1 MEHKFQGK
9 KKNEYGA
16 YYLHPRDP
24 PCVLVLGSKNFFP
37 EKANCAM
44 YRLLS

>member
-9 KKNEYGA
+9 KINEYDK

-24 PCVLVLGSKNFFP
+24 PIVLQLGSKKFFP